1 MKHFV
6 LAIATLALLSGC
18 TSGQSTTPL
27 VGRAWT
33 NAGKSAGSDAR
44 TGPLAQEATP
54 ANVAAHIVYPVR
66 SVYEVVYAKGYKA
79 AAYTLDGK
87 CSLTRG
93 PGGVVTGCVIS
104 GGSASP
110 YYKQS
115 SFYLHNKP
123 NGNGC
128 TLAVGHFHGQTYSGQ
143 VIPMTF
149 YWVKNSCYP

>member
-1 MKHFV
+1 MMKRYAFT
-6 LAIATLALLSGC
+6 IAALALFSGC
-18 TSGQSTTPL
+18 APGASNPL
-27 VGRAWT
+27 LANDKPTMPVT
-33 NAGKSAGSDAR
+33 QDAR
-44 TGPLAQEATP
+44 AQADATP
-54 ANVAAHIVYPVR
+54 HIVYPVR
-66 SVYEVVYAKGYKA
+66 SVYEVVYPKGYKA
-79 AAYTLDGK
+79 AAYTLNGK

-93 PGGVVTGCVIS
+93 PNGIVTGCVIS

-123 NGNGC
+123 NGDGC
-128 TLAVGHFHGQTYSGQ
+128 TIAVGHFHGQTYSGQ